1 MDEILK
7 NLEKIQLNILSFIEK
22 ETSSDDDFQE
32 FNDLD
37 LPNKDQYTEEI
48 LYLING
54 ISVNHH
60 RTPTFYPKIFKILIQ
75 FKDQIKNNYSTRD
88 ILKIFK
94 DKNILLFLLK
104 EGILTKENV
113 DDKIFIENIEKYS
126 NFNENEGPICEIIRK
141 DSINE
146 FISYIEQENI
156 DLSSK
161 IETSE
166 FETNQ
171 FLIKNKPSLI
181 EYSAFFG
188 SINIFKYLIG
198 KEKEISGSIWIYAIH
213 GHNFE
218 IIKLL
223 EANNIKPKKDNY
235 RNCLIES
242 IKCHHIEMSY
252 YLHKKYNCKQSEN
265 ENIDDYDDYDDEE
278 EDFNKMDLISVSLK
292 SRNYCF
298 CGKQIITK
306 IESIYYLCKYNYSLL
321 VENYDIKKDDYIYI
335 NAATISIFYFLNTVF
350 KFSMIYIIQK

>member
-1 MDEILK
+1 MFEILK

-22 ETSSDDDFQE
+22 ETISDDDFQV

-141 DSINE
+141 DSIDE

-242 IKCHHIEMSY
+242 IKCHHIEMSNY
-252 YLHKKYNCKQSEN
+252 INEKYINDETEDGYSAS
-265 ENIDDYDDYDDEE
+265 IDDTQNDLRI
-278 EDFNKMDLISVSLK
+278 MDLISASLK

-298 CGKQIITK
+298 YRKQVTMK
-306 IESIYYLCKYNYSLL
+306 IASIYYLCKYNYSLL
-321 VENYDIKKDDYIYI
+321 VENYDIKKDEYIYI
-335 NAATISIFYFLNTVF
+335 NAATVSIFYF
-350 KFSMIYIIQK
+350 